1 MNLTVG
7 VLKILLLVLKGIYG
21 LVFTALFFFGT
32 VVCIIVVGV
41 FIYLVIDL
49 LKNPKNRGKSND

>member
-21 LVFTALFFFGT
+21 LIFTALFFFGT
-32 VVCIIVVGV
+32 VVCTLVVGV
-41 FIYLVIDL
+41 LIYIFIDL
-49 LKNPKNRGKSND
+49 FKNSKNRGEE

>member
-21 LVFTALFFFGT
+21 LVFTALFFFGI
-32 VVCIIVVGV
+32 VVCL
-41 FIYLVIDL
+41 LVIGLLIYMFIDL
-49 LKNPKNRGKSND
+49 FKNPKNRGEE

>member
-32 VVCIIVVGV
+32 VVCTIVVGV
-41 FIYLVIDL
+41 LIYLVIDL
-49 LKNPKNRGKSND
+49 LKNSKNRGEE